1 MKKSSFTDSKIK
13 QLSPAKKRYSLTV
26 DTGLSIR
33 VMPSGVKSWVV
44 RIPFNNRVSYI
55 TLGHFPEIGKRQ
67 ACQLAKRERQ
77 KYELTAPNGY
87 TFQDAYCLWKSLKR
101 EEIVSYQSEKQRL
114 DKYVVSALARKQL
127 DDITAPTI
135 IRLLKPIEQSGKRA
149 TAKRCLM
156 RIREIFDLAVC
167 AGYVLHNPIAGVS
180 RLFKAPK
187 KTPRPSLPWCELP
200 AVIDVI
206 CQNANKH
213 LQLIFFFSLYSMLRP
228 GEVVKLRWVWIK
240 QDCLTI
246 PAEHMKMKMK
256 RLHRVPLTA
265 YALSSLNEAKNTSKH
280 KRSSYVFPG
289 QKSSKHANSQILT
302 NFMRQN
308 SFFKN
313 RLVPHGLRSIARS
326 WMADHNVSYEVAEAC
341 LAHIVGSSVS
351 RAYQRSDFFEARM
364 QIHKQWDGFIQD
376 CARSAQLTSP
386 KADSIET
393 PSLSQS

>member
-1 MKKSSFTDSKIK
+1 
-13 QLSPAKKRYSLTV
+13 
-26 DTGLSIR
+26 
-33 VMPSGVKSWVV
+33 MPSGVKSWVV
-44 RIPFNNRVSYI
+44 RIPFNNRVSDI

-101 EEIVSYQSEKQRL
+101 GEIVSYQSEKQRL
-114 DKYVVSALARKQL
+114 DKYVVSALARKPL

-228 GEVVKLRWVWIK
+228 GEVVKLRWDWIK

-246 PAEHMKMKMK
+246 PAEHMKMK

-265 YALSSLNEAKNTSKH
+265 YALSLLNEAKNTSKH

-302 NFMRQN
+302 NFISN
-308 SFFKN
+308 GTDLFKT
-313 RLVPHGLRSIARS
+313 VP
-326 WMADHNVSYEVAEAC
+326 EV
-341 LAHIVGSSVS
+341 
-351 RAYQRSDFFEARM
+351 
-364 QIHKQWDGFIQD
+364 
-376 CARSAQLTSP
+376 
-386 KADSIET
+386 
-393 PSLSQS
+393 PS

>member
-44 RIPFNNRVSYI
+44 RIPFNNRVSDI
-55 TLGHFPEIGKRQ
+55 SLGHFPEIGKRQ

-77 KYELTAPNGY
+77 KYELRAPNGY

-101 EEIVSYQSEKQRL
+101 GEIVSYQSEKQRL

-127 DDITAPTI
+127 DDITAPMI

-156 RIREIFDLAVC
+156 RISEIFDLAVC

-228 GEVVKLRWVWIK
+228 GEVVKLRWDWIK

-246 PAEHMKMKMK
+246 PAEHMKMK

-265 YALSSLNEAKNTSKH
+265 YALSLLNEAKNTSKH

>member
-1 MKKSSFTDSKIK
+1 M
-13 QLSPAKKRYSLTV
+13 
-26 DTGLSIR
+26 
-33 VMPSGVKSWVV
+33 
-44 RIPFNNRVSYI
+44 
-55 TLGHFPEIGKRQ
+55 
-67 ACQLAKRERQ
+67 
-77 KYELTAPNGY
+77 
-87 TFQDAYCLWKSLKR
+87 
-101 EEIVSYQSEKQRL
+101 
-114 DKYVVSALARKQL
+114 
-127 DDITAPTI
+127 
-135 IRLLKPIEQSGKRA
+135 
-149 TAKRCLM
+149 
-156 RIREIFDLAVC
+156 
-167 AGYVLHNPIAGVS
+167 
-180 RLFKAPK
+180 
-187 KTPRPSLPWCELP
+187 
-200 AVIDVI
+200 
-206 CQNANKH
+206 
-213 LQLIFFFSLYSMLRP
+213 FFFSLYSMLRP
-228 GEVVKLRWVWIK
+228 GEVVKLRWDWIK

-246 PAEHMKMKMK
+246 PAEHMKMK

-265 YALSSLNEAKNTSKH
+265 YALSLLNEAKNTSKH

-393 PSLSQS
+393 PSPSQS

>member
-44 RIPFNNRVSYI
+44 RIPFNNRVSDI

-265 YALSSLNEAKNTSKH
+265 YALPSLNEAKNTSKH

>member
-44 RIPFNNRVSYI
+44 RIPFNNRVSDI

-376 CARSAQLTSP
+376 CARSAQLTIP